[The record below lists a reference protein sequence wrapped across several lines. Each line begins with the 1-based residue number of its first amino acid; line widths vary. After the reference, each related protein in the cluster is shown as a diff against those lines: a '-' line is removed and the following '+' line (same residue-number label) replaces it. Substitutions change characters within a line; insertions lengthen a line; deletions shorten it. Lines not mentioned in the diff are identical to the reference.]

1 MGTPFVQN
9 SQIVSGFVPVDMQ
22 TGANTGDW
30 VSVENFNH
38 VSIVLFKGAGT
49 AGDDPTL
56 TVLQATDAA
65 GTSSKAL
72 NFTRVYTKQGTL
84 TGIANF
90 TLTTQSAANTY
101 TDATS
106 AEVTAIWVVE
116 FDADDLDVSGG
127 FTHVQASVGDVG
139 SNAQLGACLYL
150 ATEPRYAAAVAD
162 ATSAIS

>member
-1 MGTPFVQN
+1 MGAPFVQN
-9 SQIVSGFVPVDMQ
+9 SQIVSGFVPVDLQ
-22 TGANTGDW
+22 AGANTGDW
-30 VSVENFNH
+30 VSVENFNNLA
-38 VSIVLFKGAGT
+38 IVFFKAAGT

-56 TVLQATDAA
+56 TVTQATDNA

-84 TGIANF
+84 SSVANF

-106 AEVTAIWVVE
+106 AEVQAIWVVE
-116 FDADDLDVSGG
+116 FAADDLDVSSG
-127 FTHVQASVGDVG
+127 FTHIQASVGDVG
-139 SNAQLGACLYL
+139 SNAQVGACLYL
-150 ATEPRYAAAVAD
+150 ATEPRYAAAVAN

>member
-1 MGTPFVQN
+1 MGSPFVQN

-22 TGANTGDW
+22 DGANTGDW

-38 VSIVLFKGAGT
+38 VAIVLFKAAGT

-56 TVLQATDAA
+56 TCLQATDNA

-72 NFTRVYTKQGTL
+72 NFTRIYVKQGTL
-84 TGIANF
+84 ASVANF
-90 TLTTQSAANTY
+90 TLVTQTAANTY
-101 TDATS
+101 TATEA
-106 AEVTAIWVVE
+106 AEEQAIWVVE
-116 FDADDLDVSGG
+116 FDADDLDVSSG
-127 FTHVQASVGDVG
+127 FDHVSASVGDVG
-139 SNAQLGACLYL
+139 SNAQLGGCLYL

>member
-1 MGTPFVQN
+1 MGSPFTQN

-22 TGANTGDW
+22 AGANTGDW
-30 VSVENFNH
+30 VSVENFNNL
-38 VSIVLFKGAGT
+38 SIVFFKAAGT

-56 TVLQATDAA
+56 TVTQATDNA

-72 NFTRVYTKQGTL
+72 NFTRIYTKQGTL
-84 TGIANF
+84 ASVANF

-106 AEVTAIWVVE
+106 AEVQAIWVIG
-116 FDADDLDVSGG
+116 FDADDLDVSSG
-127 FTHVQASVGDVG
+127 FTHVQASVADVG
-139 SNAQLGACLYL
+139 SNAQVGACLYL

>member
-1 MGTPFVQN
+1 MGSPFVQN
-9 SQIVSGFVPVDMQ
+9 SMIVSGFVPVDMQ
-22 TGANTGDW
+22 AGANTGDW

-38 VSIVLFKGAGT
+38 VAIVFFKAAGT
-49 AGDDPTL
+49 AGDDPTI
-56 TVLQATDAA
+56 TVTQATDAA

-84 TGIANF
+84 SSVANF

-106 AEVTAIWVVE
+106 AEVQAIWVVE
-116 FDADDLDVSGG
+116 FDADDLDVSSG
-127 FTHVQASVGDVG
+127 FTHVQASVADVG
-139 SNAQLGACLYL
+139 SNAQVGACLYL

>member
-1 MGTPFVQN
+1 MGSPFTQN

-22 TGANTGDW
+22 AGANTGDW

-38 VSIVLFKGAGT
+38 LSIVFFKAAGT
-49 AGDDPTL
+49 AGDDPTI
-56 TVLQATDAA
+56 TVSQATDAA

-72 NFTRVYTKQGTL
+72 NFTRIYTKQGTL
-84 TGIANF
+84 SSVANF

-106 AEVTAIWVVE
+106 AEVQAIWVVE
-116 FDADDLDVSGG
+116 FDADDLDVSSG
-127 FTHVQASVGDVG
+127 FTHVQASVADVG
-139 SNAQLGACLYL
+139 SNAQVGACLYL

>member
-1 MGTPFVQN
+1 MGSPFVQN

-22 TGANTGDW
+22 AGANTGDW

-38 VSIVLFKGAGT
+38 LSIVFFKAAGT
-49 AGDDPTL
+49 AGDDPTI
-56 TVLQATDAA
+56 TVSQATDAA

-72 NFTRVYTKQGTL
+72 NFTRIYTKQGTL
-84 TGIANF
+84 SSVANF
-90 TLTTQSAANTY
+90 TLTTQSAANTF

-106 AEVTAIWVVE
+106 AEVQAIWVIE
-116 FDADDLDVSGG
+116 FDADDLDVASG
-127 FTHVQASVGDVG
+127 FTHVQASVADVG
-139 SNAQLGACLYL
+139 SNAQVGACLYL

>member
-9 SQIVSGFVPVDMQ
+9 SQIVSGFIPVDMQ

-38 VSIVLFKGAGT
+38 LSIVLFKGAGT

-56 TVLQATDAA
+56 TVLQATDNA

-72 NFTRVYTKQGTL
+72 NFTRIYTKQGTL

-116 FDADDLDVSGG
+116 FDADDLDVSSG
-127 FTHVQASVGDVG
+127 FDHIQASVADVG
-139 SNAQLGACLYL
+139 SNAQLGCCLYL
-150 ATEPRYAAAVAD
+150 ATEPRFAASVAN

>member
-1 MGTPFVQN
+1 MGSPFVQN

-22 TGANTGDW
+22 AGANTGDW

-38 VSIVLFKGAGT
+38 VAIVFFKAAGT
-49 AGDDPTL
+49 AGDDPTI
-56 TVLQATDAA
+56 TVTQATDAA

-72 NFTRVYTKQGTL
+72 NFTRIYTKQGTL
-84 TGIANF
+84 SSVANF
-90 TLTTQSAANTY
+90 TLNTQSAANTY

-106 AEVTAIWVVE
+106 AEVQAIWVIE
-116 FDADDLDVSGG
+116 FDADDLDVSSG
-127 FTHVQASVGDVG
+127 FTPVQASVADVG
-139 SNAQLGACLYL
+139 SNAQVGACLYL

>member
-1 MGTPFVQN
+1 MGSPFTQN

-22 TGANTGDW
+22 AGANTGDW

-38 VSIVLFKGAGT
+38 VAIVFFKAAGT
-49 AGDDPTL
+49 AGDDPTI
-56 TVLQATDAA
+56 TVSQATDAA

-72 NFTRVYTKQGTL
+72 NFTRIYTKQGTL
-84 TGIANF
+84 SSVANF

-106 AEVTAIWVVE
+106 AEVQAIWVVE
-116 FDADDLDVSGG
+116 FDADDLDVSSG
-127 FTHVQASVGDVG
+127 FTHVQASVADVG
-139 SNAQLGACLYL
+139 SNAQVGACLYL

>member
-1 MGTPFVQN
+1 MGSPFVQN

-22 TGANTGDW
+22 AGANTGDW

-38 VSIVLFKGAGT
+38 VAIVFFKAAGT
-49 AGDDPTL
+49 AGDDPTI
-56 TVLQATDAA
+56 TVSQATDAA

-72 NFTRVYTKQGTL
+72 NFTRIYTKQGTL
-84 TGIANF
+84 SSVANF

-106 AEVTAIWVVE
+106 AEVQAIWVIE
-116 FDADDLDVSGG
+116 FDADDLDVSSG
-127 FTHVQASVGDVG
+127 FTHVQASVADVG
-139 SNAQLGACLYL
+139 SNAQVGACLYL